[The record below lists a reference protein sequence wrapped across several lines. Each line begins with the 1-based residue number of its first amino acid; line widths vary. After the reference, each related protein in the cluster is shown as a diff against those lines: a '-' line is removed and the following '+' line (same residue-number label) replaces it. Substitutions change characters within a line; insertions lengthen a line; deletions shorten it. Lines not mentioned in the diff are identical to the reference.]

1 METLDLLKQLEINYK
16 LISNDLEYSSHA
28 LDSFLKAAAR
38 YVFRCVMALHRLYG
52 ISFLSNFA
60 NGQNTTAVA
69 GPPTPT
75 TSSAAIR
82 RDLVQSIE

>member
-1 METLDLLKQLEINYK
+1 MKTLDLLKQLEINYK

-38 YVFRCVMALHRLYG
+38 YVFRFVMVLPTYYFVRHL
-52 ISFLSNFA
+52 ISSFKFT

-69 GPPTPT
+69 GPQTPT
-75 TSSAAIR
+75 HQ
-82 RDLVQSIE
+82 VQQSDTI